1 MLLNIKSPYIIK
13 ITLSYLNEER
23 KLELVKYNKKIQNI
37 ININIINY
45 FVENILQVIKME
57 KEKNMMDIMV
67 EYYLME
73 NM

>member
-45 FVENILQVIKME
+45 FVENIL
-57 KEKNMMDIMV
+57 
-67 EYYLME
+67 
-73 NM
+73 

>member
-13 ITLSYLNEER
+13 ITLSYLIEER